1 MLSIIINKNFNRFLI
16 LAIVEPESL
25 KPHFSLIS
33 FRMDPGTGSHLLD
46 DVHVLL
52 DQLFMPPA
60 NADLGGTDDQG
71 GIG

>member
-1 MLSIIINKNFNRFLI
+1 MNSTRGMNRPQDVLTT
-16 LAIVEPESL
+16 ADRQIVS
-25 KPHFSLIS
+25 K
-33 FRMDPGTGSHLLD
+33 MDPGTGSHLLD